1 MKTNKTFII
10 ELSNSQEMK
19 LLWDSWNQKWLGHV
33 SYWGNVD
40 KLNDPILGVNA
51 IANAVAHSAKNN
63 QYALK
68 LEDLILTI
76 SVYDFKQEYK

>member
-1 MKTNKTFII
+1 MKTNKPFII
-10 ELSNSQEMK
+10 ELSNFQEMK
-19 LLWDSWNQKWLGHV
+19 LPWDFWDQKWLGYV

-40 KLNDPILGVNA
+40 KLNDPVLGVNA
-51 IANAVAHSAKNN
+51 IANAVARSAKNN

-76 SVYDFKQEYK
+76 SVYDFKSRH

>member
-1 MKTNKTFII
+1 MKTSKPFII

-19 LLWDSWNQKWLGHV
+19 LLWDIWDQKWLGYI

-40 KLNDPILGVNA
+40 KLTDSVLGVNA
-51 IANAVAHSAKNN
+51 IANAVARSAKNK

-76 SVYDFKQEYK
+76 SVYDFKSIH